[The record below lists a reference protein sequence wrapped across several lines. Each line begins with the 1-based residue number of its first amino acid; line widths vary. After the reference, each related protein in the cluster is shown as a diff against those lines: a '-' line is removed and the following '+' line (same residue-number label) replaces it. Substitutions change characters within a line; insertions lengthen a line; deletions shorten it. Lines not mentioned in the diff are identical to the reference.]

1 MLMFDLATSIQ
12 IAPHLAHDCLQSI
25 PNRPGPAIDLLNS
38 FEPLLE
44 FQSDK
49 DAWLLDPPEGYLFPG
64 VDLDKYMA
72 TIREN
77 VQTGNYESEYDFQ
90 VDIQTML
97 LDAKDAHLWW
107 NGDLNDIFTFSRPIS
122 LVSVS
127 ADGQGLPQI
136 YVSNDLITIDSAD
149 LAITPN
155 RAYTPSPVKTINDI
169 DALTF
174 LLSQCLAGHNQDPDA
189 LYNSLFYQLSKQVVD
204 IPGLF
209 QYPQFYPGETT
220 NITFTNGTTHTY
232 PTIAHVNVNF
242 AGIQTGDDAYD
253 TFCSLANKMPVEGG
267 GKARRQAST
276 TATSFKLPYYPPPV
290 ISSSTGVVSG
300 YFLDAPFDHVAVL
313 AIYSFDPLNE
323 GGELE
328 FQSTIHA
335 FLSAAVTSDKHKLI
349 IDLQGNTGGYI
360 DLALDT
366 FAQLFPSIPPDVKSN
381 MKTSLGMQLL
391 AQTAADIYDNDLHNP
406 DLNETEIDLADITP
420 FAYQSV
426 MTPDAKN
433 FASFDS
439 FYGPVDGVT
448 QYFQNNYSDPHQSD
462 ILGTGINV
470 TGTNNRMHYL
480 QPFSSNQVIMLYDG
494 TCASA
499 CAVFSEHMKNFA
511 RVQSISI
518 GGRPQTGPSQAVGGT
533 KGAQVFPLS
542 SFQTWIELFRNG
554 TDYYGSEGTIFE
566 NLTDLVYQR
575 SSTRSPPGAVNGRNN
590 FRIGDDTAT
599 PLQFVYE
606 ASDCRIW
613 WTREMLYDPTFLWAR
628 TAQIAFHNRTGT
640 QFDSVYCVTDSSGH
654 PTSLSGAL
662 KRGEIGDQT
671 PPANAKLQDR
681 GWIVDGD
688 TISLGGPAEEKD
700 PVVVLSEGG
709 NQTTDGS
716 SSSSVASD
724 QPQVHKS
731 QQITDACNN
740 WVGAGGSDWLTKM
753 ICKALSY

>member
-1 MLMFDLATSIQ
+1 M
-12 IAPHLAHDCLQSI
+12 
-25 PNRPGPAIDLLNS
+25 
-38 FEPLLE
+38 LE

-64 VDLDKYMA
+64 VDLDKYMT
-72 TIREN
+72 TIRNN
-77 VQTGNYESEYDFQ
+77 VDTGNYDSEYDFQ

-97 LDAKDAHLWW
+97 LDAKDGHLWW

-136 YVSNDLITIDSAD
+136 YVGSDLITLDSES

-155 RAYTPSPVKTINDI
+155 RAYTPSPVKMINDV

-189 LYNSLFYQLSKQVVD
+189 LYNSLFYQLSKQVVN

-209 QYPQFYPGETT
+209 QYPQFYPGDST
-220 NITFTNGTTHTY
+220 NITFTNGTTHSY

-242 AGIQTGDDAYD
+242 AEIQNGNDAYD
-253 TFCSLANKMPVEGG
+253 TFCSLANKVPLESGERI
-267 GKARRQAST
+267 KRQAST
-276 TATSFKLPYYPPPV
+276 SATAFKLPYYPKPV

-300 YFLDAPFDHVAVL
+300 YYLDAPFGDVAVL

-328 FQSTIHA
+328 FQSTVQS
-335 FLSAAVTSDKHKLI
+335 FLSAAVESGKHKLI

-366 FAQLFPSIPPDVKSN
+366 FAQLFPSKPPDVKSN

-391 AQTAADIYDNDLHNP
+391 AQTAADIFNGDLNNP
-406 DLNETEIDLADITP
+406 DLNETEIDVADITP

-426 MTPDAKN
+426 MTPNAKK
-433 FASFDS
+433 FHSFDS
-439 FYGPVDGVT
+439 FYGPVDGFT
-448 QYFQNNYSDPHQSD
+448 QYFQNNFSDPHQSD
-462 ILGTGINV
+462 ILGTGIIV
-470 TGTNNRMHYL
+470 TGTNNRTHNL
-480 QPFSSNQVIMLYDG
+480 QPFSSNQVILLYDG

-499 CAVFSEHMKNFA
+499 CALFSEHMKTFA

-542 SFQTWIELFRNG
+542 SFLIWIELFRNG
-554 TDYYGSEGTIFE
+554 TNFYGSEGTIFE

-606 ASDCRIW
+606 ASDCRMW
-613 WTREMLYDPTFLWAR
+613 WTQEMLYDPNFLWDRVAE
-628 TAQIAFHNRTGT
+628 IGFNNRTGT
-640 QFDSVYCVTDSSGH
+640 QFDSKYCVKDSSQH
-654 PTSLSGAL
+654 PTSISGAL
-662 KRGEIGDQT
+662 KRGQIGDQT
-671 PPANAKLQDR
+671 PPANAKLQDK

-700 PVVVLSEGG
+700 PVVVVPEDGQGNS
-709 NQTTDGS
+709 NQTTGG
-716 SSSSVASD
+716 SSVASD

-731 QQITDACNN
+731 QEITDACNN
-740 WVGAGGSDWLTKM
+740 WFGAGGSDWLTKM